1 MYMSPGQT
9 AHEDPAGEAPVDID
23 LSRVDR
29 TPGVHVASMLFD
41 RGLWFEA
48 VERGLRN
55 EFGFTS
61 EQAFCAAT
69 VAAALRIK

>member
-1 MYMSPGQT
+1 MTQGQ
-9 AHEDPAGEAPVDID
+9 AEHQEPASVVPVDID

-29 TPGVHVASMLFD
+29 TPGVHVASLLFD
-41 RGLWFEA
+41 QGFWFEA

-61 EQAFCAAT
+61 EQALRAAT
-69 VAAALRIK
+69 VAASLRIK